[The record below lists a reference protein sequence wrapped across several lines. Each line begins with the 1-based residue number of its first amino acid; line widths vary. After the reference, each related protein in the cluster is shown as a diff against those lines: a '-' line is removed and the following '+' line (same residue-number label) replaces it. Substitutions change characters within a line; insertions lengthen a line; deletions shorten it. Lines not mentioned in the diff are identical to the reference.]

1 MEIRFA
7 SIPKSASKTLKV
19 QGLSGGTN
27 ERPHMPIRECPEWE
41 KYDWHVVRR
50 DTASWLE
57 SWWYE
62 AKKARAPFTEA
73 LGMKFESIA
82 DDMAI
87 FDSPPVIPPMKC
99 EHLHSWIPVNFS
111 EAFKPFHGRFQDFCY
126 ATIMDNVP
134 CKVVNIVNLDAW
146 LVEHGFKPLHI
157 NQTVK

>member
-7 SIPKSASKTLKV
+7 SVPKAASRTMKFY
-19 QGLSGGTN
+19 GLLGATN
-27 ERPHMPIRECPEWE
+27 ERPHMPTREYPDWK

-50 DTASWLE
+50 PTAEWLE
-57 SWWYE
+57 SWWWE

-87 FDSPPVIPPMKC
+87 FGNPPTIPPMKG
-99 EHLHSWIPVNFS
+99 EHLHAWIPENFS

-126 ATIMDNVP
+126 STIMDNVP
-134 CKVVNIVNLDAW
+134 CKVVNIGSLDTW
-146 LVEHGFKPLHI
+146 LVGHGYKALHV
-157 NQTVK
+157 NRRVA